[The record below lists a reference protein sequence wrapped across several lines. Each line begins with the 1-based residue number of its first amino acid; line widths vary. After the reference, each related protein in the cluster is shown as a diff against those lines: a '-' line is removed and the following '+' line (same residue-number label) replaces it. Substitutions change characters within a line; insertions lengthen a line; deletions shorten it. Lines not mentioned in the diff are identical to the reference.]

1 MSSRAYWRCIDDV
14 SSFPSSSSN
23 PELTLSPALIVAS
36 QSRPAP
42 PTRAPS
48 LDYFNHRFTTQS
60 STSPYDVRTPLA
72 SSYRSRRDAP
82 IDPGNY
88 SPKSS
93 WTNLTGLFN
102 SSVMAL
108 RSPGTTPSGT
118 PRSPSFGAQL
128 SPPLAGTQQGR
139 GSSSRSPTRLVR
151 GVSDSPESSRTLAAR
166 QAAQTRPM
174 MRGMSSSPALGIPSV
189 AVIRESPRGSISAPV
204 PRKRIVV
211 KFSDPQ
217 AFSFVH

>member
-1 MSSRAYWRCIDDV
+1 V
-14 SSFPSSSSN
+14 SHPRLTSLPDSQ
-23 PELTLSPALIVAS
+23 LTLSPALIEAS

-82 IDPGNY
+82 TDPGND

-108 RSPGTTPSGT
+108 RSPTTPSGT
-118 PRSPSFGAQL
+118 PGTPSFGSQL
-128 SPPLAGTQQGR
+128 SPALAGAQQGR

-151 GVSDSPESSRTLAAR
+151 GVSDSPEPSRSLAAR
-166 QAAQTRPM
+166 QSAQTKPM
-174 MRGMSSSPALGIPSV
+174 LRGMSSSPAFGIPSV
-189 AVIRESPRGSISAPV
+189 AVIRESPSGSIVAPV
-204 PRKRIVV
+204 MGRKRIVV
-211 KFSDPQ
+211 KFSDPH
-217 AFSFVH
+217 AFSFVPFSLPSLSMY